1 MKKNILLAAAI
12 CSVLLVKAGD
22 ESLTSHHFGGHS
34 GGGGRSGGGSKFTI
48 GISVGAALPMSEFGT
63 AKKDSTLNSTSSI
76 HNGFA
81 KTGIHFDVSASYM
94 IAGPFGLMAILGG
107 NLNSYD
113 AATANSIYFPH
124 GGATIT
130 APSYFIGQYMAGP
143 ALSFPAGQLSV
154 NMHAVVGLVT
164 ANYPTIT
171 ETFSGGTTISTGPN
185 LSTFGYN
192 AGLGIKFN
200 FSSNIGLLVD
210 VCYIGTLSAF
220 DYTPITS
227 TSTVTGFSGTS
238 TDQSNHNMTFSMV
251 TGSVG
256 IAFDF

>member
-1 MKKNILLAAAI
+1 MKKHILLAAAI

-34 GGGGRSGGGSKFTI
+34 GGGGGSKFTL

-63 AKKDSTLNSTSSI
+63 AKKDSAINSTSSI

-81 KTGIHFDVSASYM
+81 KTGIHFDVSATYL
-94 IAGPFGLMAILGG
+94 IAGPFGLEAILGG
-107 NLNSYD
+107 NLNSFD
-113 AATANSIYFPH
+113 AATANSLYYPH

-143 ALSFPAGQLSV
+143 ALSFPAGALSV
-154 NMHAVVGLVT
+154 NVHAVVGLVT

-171 ETFSGGTTISTGPN
+171 ETYSGGTTTSTGPS

-192 AGLGIKFN
+192 AGLGVKFSFGGN
-200 FSSNIGLLVD
+200 VGLLLD
-210 VCYIGTLSAF
+210 VSYIGIFSPAF
-220 DYTPITS
+220 DYTPLSS
-227 TSTVTGFSGTS
+227 TTTYLGTG

-251 TGSVG
+251 TASAG
-256 IAFDF
+256 IAFSF